1 MKQIYL
7 DHAATTYLDPRV
19 KRAMEPFWDQE
30 FGNPSS
36 FHSVGKHAKEA
47 VDAARGQ
54 IAKILGC
61 RESEIIFTMGGTESD
76 NLAIFGVTKA
86 LEKSGK
92 HIITSKIEHPA
103 VWHSCE
109 KLEKEGNAERSQ
121 NHAERGGWK
130 VSYIKVDRQ
139 GIIDLKELTA
149 AITPETVLVSVMY
162 ANNEIGTVEPIQEIA
177 KIIRQKREE
186 FGTKTPYFHTDACQ
200 AAGALPMN
208 VAKLGVDLL
217 TFNGSKIYGPK
228 GIGALYVKTGTPL
241 TPILS
246 GGGQERGFR
255 SGTENVPA
263 IVGLGAALKITE
275 EEKEKENARLIKLRD
290 YLIKNLLK
298 IPKTIL
304 NGHPELRLPNNVNIS
319 FMDIEGEAMVLYL
332 DSYGIYAATG
342 SACQSATLE
351 PSHVIRAI
359 GLPYEAAHGSLRL
372 SLGRRTT
379 KADLDYLLKV
389 LPGIVEKLRAISPV
403 KLNMKHYS

>member
-1 MKQIYL
+1 MNKQIYL

-19 KRAMEPFWDQE
+19 KRAMEPFWDKE

-36 FHSVGKHAKEA
+36 FHSVGKRAKEA
-47 VDAARGQ
+47 VDTARAK
-54 IAKILGC
+54 IAKILES

-76 NLAIFGVTKA
+76 NLALFGVARA
-86 LEKSGK
+86 LEKTGK
-92 HIITSKIEHPA
+92 HIVTSKIEHPA
-103 VWHSCE
+103 VWHACE
-109 KLEKEGNAERSQ
+109 KLEKD
-121 NHAERGGWK
+121 GWK

-139 GIIDLKELTA
+139 GIIDLKELEAVITA
-149 AITPETVLVSVMY
+149 ETVLVSVMY
-162 ANNEIGTVEPIQEIA
+162 ANNEIGTIEPIAEIA
-177 KIIRQKREE
+177 KIIRKKRME
-186 FGTKTPYFHTDACQ
+186 FGTKHPYFHTDACQ
-200 AAGALPMN
+200 AAGALEIN
-208 VAKLGVDLL
+208 VAKLGIDLM

-241 TPILS
+241 QPILF
-246 GGGQERGFR
+246 GGGQERGLR

-263 IVGLGAALKITE
+263 IVGFAKALE
-275 EEKEKENARLIKLRD
+275 LAHAEKEKENARLIKLRD

-304 NGHPELRLPNNVNIS
+304 NGHSELRLPNNVNIS

-332 DSYGIYAATG
+332 DSYGIYGSTG

-372 SLGRRTT
+372 TLGHCTT

-389 LPGIVEKLRAISPV
+389 LPEIVEKLRAISPV
-403 KLNMKHYS
+403 KLNMKHYQ

>member
-1 MKQIYL
+1 MKSIYL

-19 KRAMEPFWDQE
+19 KRAMEPFWDKE

-36 FHSVGKHAKEA
+36 FHSVGKRAKEA
-47 VDAARGQ
+47 VDAARGK
-54 IAKILGC
+54 IAEVLGC

-86 LEKSGK
+86 LEKTGK

-109 KLEKEGNAERSQ
+109 KLEKDWNAERSQ
-121 NHAERGGWK
+121 SHAERGGR
-130 VSYIKVDRQ
+130 VSYIKVNRQ
-139 GIIDLKELTA
+139 GIIDLKELEA
-149 AITPETVLVSVMY
+149 AITPETVLVSIMY
-162 ANNEIGTVEPIQEIA
+162 ANNEIGTIEPIREIA

-186 FGTKTPYFHTDACQ
+186 FKTKHPYFHTDACQ
-200 AAGALPMN
+200 AAGALEMN
-208 VAKLGVDLL
+208 VAKLGADLL

-228 GIGALYVKTGTPL
+228 GIGALYIKTGTPL
-241 TPILS
+241 TPILY
-246 GGGQERGFR
+246 GGGQERGYR

-263 IVGLGAALKITE
+263 IIGLAEALKLTN

-290 YLIKNLLK
+290 YLIENLLK

-304 NGHPELRLPNNVNIS
+304 NGHPTLRLPNNVNIS

-332 DSYGIYAATG
+332 DSYGIYGSTG

-372 SLGRRTT
+372 TLGRRTT
-379 KADLDYLLKV
+379 KADLDYLLKI
-389 LPGIVEKLRAISPV
+389 LPEIVGKLRAISPV
-403 KLNMKHYS
+403 KLNMKHYQ

>member
-1 MKQIYL
+1 MKSIYL
-7 DHAATTYLDPRV
+7 DHAATTYLDPRI
-19 KRAMEPFWDQE
+19 KRAMEPFWDKE

-36 FHSVGKHAKEA
+36 FHSVGKRAKEA

-54 IAKILGC
+54 IAAVLGC

-86 LEKSGK
+86 LEKAGLSPDGHRGDK

-109 KLEKEGNAERSQ
+109 KLEKD
-121 NHAERGGWK
+121 GWK

-149 AITPETVLVSVMY
+149 AITKETVLVSVMY
-162 ANNEIGTVEPIQEIA
+162 ANNEIGTVEPIGEIA
-177 KIIRQKREE
+177 KIIRKKREE

-200 AAGALPMN
+200 AAGTLPMN
-208 VAKLGVDLL
+208 VVKLGVDLL

-228 GIGALYVKTGTPL
+228 GIGALYIKTGTPL
-241 TPILS
+241 IPILS

-263 IVGLGAALKITE
+263 IIGLGAALALAHQNKD
-275 EEKEKENARLIKLRD
+275 KENARLTKLRD
-290 YLIKNLLK
+290 YLIKKLLA

-304 NGHPELRLPNNVNIS
+304 NGHPTLRLPNNVNIS

-372 SLGRRTT
+372 TLGARTT
-379 KADLDYLLKV
+379 KADLDYLLEV

-403 KLNMKHYS
+403 KLNMKHYQ

>member
-1 MKQIYL
+1 MKNIYL

-19 KRAMEPFWDQE
+19 KRAMDPFWDKE

-36 FHSVGKHAKEA
+36 FHSVGKRAKEA
-47 VDAARGQ
+47 VDGARGK

-76 NLAIFGVTKA
+76 NLAIFGVAKA
-86 LEKSGK
+86 LEKFGK
-92 HIITSKIEHPA
+92 HIVTSKIEHPA
-103 VWHSCE
+103 IWHSCE
-109 KLEKEGNAERSQ
+109 KLEKD
-121 NHAERGGWK
+121 GWR

-139 GIIDLKELTA
+139 GIVDLKELEA
-149 AITPETVLVSVMY
+149 AMTKETVLVSVMY
-162 ANNEIGTVEPIQEIA
+162 ANNEIGTIEPIQEIA
-177 KIIRQKREE
+177 KIIRKKREE

-200 AAGALPMN
+200 AAGVLEMN

-241 TPILS
+241 SPILY
-246 GGGQERGFR
+246 GGGQERGLR

-263 IVGLGAALKITE
+263 IIGLGEALTLAHE
-275 EEKEKENARLIKLRD
+275 GKEKENARLIKLRD

-304 NGHPELRLPNNVNIS
+304 NGHPESRLPNNVNIS

-332 DSYGIYAATG
+332 DSYGIYASTG

-372 SLGRRTT
+372 TLGHRTT

-389 LPGIVEKLRAISPV
+389 LPEIVKKLRAISPV
-403 KLNMKHYS
+403 KLNLKHYT

>member
-1 MKQIYL
+1 MNKQIYL

-19 KRAMEPFWDQE
+19 KRAMEPFWDKE

-36 FHSVGKHAKEA
+36 FHSPGKRAKEA
-47 VDAARGQ
+47 VDEAREK
-54 IAKILGC
+54 IAKILDC

-76 NLAIFGVTKA
+76 NLAIFGVTKS
-86 LEKSGK
+86 LEKIGR

-109 KLEKEGNAERSQ
+109 KLERD
-121 NHAERGGWK
+121 GWK

-139 GIIDLKELTA
+139 GIIDLKELEA

-162 ANNEIGTVEPIQEIA
+162 ANNEIGTIEPIPEIA

-186 FGTKTPYFHTDACQ
+186 FKTKTPYFHTDACQ

-241 TPILS
+241 APIIY

-263 IVGLGAALKITE
+263 IVGLGEALKIAA

-290 YLIKNLLK
+290 YLVKNLLK

-304 NGHPELRLPNNVNIS
+304 NGHPILRLPNNVNIS

-332 DSYGIYAATG
+332 DSYGIYGSTG

-372 SLGRRTT
+372 TLGHRTT
-379 KADLDYLLKV
+379 KADLDYLLKIM
-389 LPGIVEKLRAISPV
+389 PEIVKKLRAISPV
-403 KLNMKHYS
+403 KLSMKHYQ